1 MSHCEMCAGSGSSA
15 DRRELGI
22 LKQKSV
28 NFSEGYRYIKREG
41 STKLEF
47 DEKKGSASKERK
59 A

>member
-1 MSHCEMCAGSGSSA
+1 MEGNAHKGKNGTRSTSIPARLA
-15 DRRELGI
+15 RY
-22 LKQKSV
+22 
-28 NFSEGYRYIKREG
+28 SEGYRYIKREG

>member
-1 MSHCEMCAGSGSSA
+1 M
-15 DRRELGI
+15 
-22 LKQKSV
+22 
-28 NFSEGYRYIKREG
+28 EGNAHKGKNGTRSTSIPARLAKREG

>member
-1 MSHCEMCAGSGSSA
+1 MHIKGRMEHGQP
-15 DRRELGI
+15 RF
-22 LKQKSV
+22 QP
-28 NFSEGYRYIKREG
+28 SEGYRYIKREG

>member
-1 MSHCEMCAGSGSSA
+1 MCAGSGSSA